1 MGLNQ
6 EFIFGITEEF
16 NIVFNSAVLILIV
29 IFLRSLPVI
38 LFSMEIFDI
47 DCHIMQSLRTLL
59 VNLNYVTMT
68 QHQKILCSQ

>member
-29 IFLRSLPVI
+29 IFLRSLI